1 MSHKHPHS
9 SLFTQSVAEFL
20 ADREGL
26 EGGARERFRRLLH
39 EYGGFREKS
48 PAKSSGALIL
58 VTSLLTL
65 AGFVLDRPSRWRE
78 CLVWVGYALI
88 STGVIWRLHREE
100 NKSLYSDRETEWQ
113 AYCLFLRPVILSD
126 HPGLLDR
133 NTKNNETESAQFT
146 PLPLLR
152 SVVHERGLDF
162 WWSVILGLWGG
173 MLALLIAHMTAN
185 STNWVLSLVFPIGG
199 MLIGMVIRMIGQ
211 RLIYII
217 AKSDSR
223 LIGPSLRK

>member
-1 MSHKHPHS
+1 M
-9 SLFTQSVAEFL
+9 A
-20 ADREGL
+20 
-26 EGGARERFRRLLH
+26 GGARERFRRLLH

-58 VTSLLTL
+58 VTSLLAL
-65 AGFVLDRPSRWRE
+65 AGFVLDRPLGWRE
-78 CLVWVGYALI
+78 SLVWAGYALI
-88 STGVIWRLHREE
+88 SIGVIWRLHREE
-100 NKSLYSDRETEWQ
+100 NKSRYSDRETEWQ

-133 NTKNNETESAQFT
+133 NTKIGETESAQFT

-152 SVVHERGLDF
+152 NLVHERGLDF

-173 MLALLIAHMTAN
+173 MLALLIAHLMVS
-185 STNWVLSLVFPIGG
+185 STNWVFSLVFPIGG
-199 MLIGMVIRMIGQ
+199 MLLSVVIWMIGQ
-211 RLIYII
+211 RLIYFV

-223 LIGPSLRK
+223 LTGPSLRK